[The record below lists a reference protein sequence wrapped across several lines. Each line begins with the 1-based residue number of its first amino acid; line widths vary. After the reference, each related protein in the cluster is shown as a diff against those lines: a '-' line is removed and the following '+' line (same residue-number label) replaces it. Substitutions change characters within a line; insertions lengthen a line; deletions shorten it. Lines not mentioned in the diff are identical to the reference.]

1 MNRDEI
7 KKNILSDLTKYQT
20 VKSVVWLQKK
30 YKIGFSLA
38 KEIYEIVNKKNEK
51 LSQ

>member
-7 KKNILSDLTKYQT
+7 KKNILSDLTKYQI
-20 VKSVVWLQKK
+20 VKSVVWLQRK

-51 LSQ
+51 FSQ